1 MKPREIY
8 LTTSSEITILNNM
21 SSNVSQIKQV
31 KQCSKTYS
39 NESDSLHGTQKSCT
53 YCSYPFLLTRK
64 SESRTNGQCVG
75 GTEKSLLF
83 CWNDMKEDVREK
95 RWGEEERIQFNQYNT
110 TLLPSVS
117 VTAYTRD
124 VLWCQA
130 HSSHIHANHKTIDF
144 NNNSKKWDKMVLINK
159 SNKKTS

>member
-1 MKPREIY
+1 MEPREIS
-8 LTTSSEITILNNM
+8 LTTSSMITILNDL

-75 GTEKSLLF
+75 GTETSLLF
-83 CWNDMKEDVREK
+83 CWTDMKEDVREK
-95 RWGEEERIQFNQYNT
+95 RWGEKERIQCKKYNT
-110 TLLPSVS
+110 TLLPSVI

-124 VLWCQA
+124 ILWCQA
-130 HSSHIHANHKTIDF
+130 HSSHIHANHKTI
-144 NNNSKKWDKMVLINK
+144 NQNSTTRVNSGIKRH
-159 SNKKTS
+159 

>member
-1 MKPREIY
+1 MEPREIS
-8 LTTSSEITILNNM
+8 LTTSSMITILNDL

-75 GTEKSLLF
+75 GTETSLLF
-83 CWNDMKEDVREK
+83 CWTDMKEDVREK
-95 RWGEEERIQFNQYNT
+95 RWGEKERIQCKKYNT
-110 TLLPSVS
+110 TLLPSVI

-124 VLWCQA
+124 ILWCQA
-130 HSSHIHANHKTIDF
+130 HSSHIHANHKTI
-144 NNNSKKWDKMVLINK
+144 N
-159 SNKKTS
+159 